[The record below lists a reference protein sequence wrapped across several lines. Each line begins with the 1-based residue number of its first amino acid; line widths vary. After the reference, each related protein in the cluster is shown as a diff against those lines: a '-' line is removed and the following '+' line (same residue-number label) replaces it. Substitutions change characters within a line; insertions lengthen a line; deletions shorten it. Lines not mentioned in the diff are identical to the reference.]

1 MPVLIADTVARDGK
15 GADPK
20 IVGGLALSWAG
31 DVALMRP
38 GDAAFGAGLGSF
50 LAAHFCY
57 LAAFRARRGRAVGGT
72 ALKVVYAVAWLALN
86 ALLLPRAG
94 KLRVPVFVYG
104 ATLAAMAAAA
114 ADAGSEGLAAGGAA
128 FLASDS
134 VLALNRFGAADIPA
148 ASAIVMLTY
157 TAAQGLIATATR

>member
-1 MPVLIADTVARDGK
+1 MPVLMADVVATEGQQ
-15 GADPK
+15 ADK
-20 IVGGLALSWAG
+20 RVLAGLSLSWAG
-31 DVALMRP
+31 DVALMKP

-57 LAAFRARRGRAVGGT
+57 LAAFRSRRGAAVGGV
-72 ALKVVYAVAWLALN
+72 ALKAAYAVAWIALN

-114 ADAGSEGLAAGGAA
+114 ADTGSPGVALGGAA
-128 FLASDS
+128 FLVSDS
-134 VLALNRFGAADIPA
+134 VLALNKFEAAHIPA
-148 ASAIVMLTY
+148 AGAVVMLTY
-157 TAAQGLIATATR
+157 TAAQALIATR